1 MKTFGFTILLSA
13 VSALSAS
20 ADVVWLEKEYDFGL
34 MKEIAGPQTGS
45 VRLVNTG
52 PEEVVITGARPSCG
66 CTGVAYNQDPIA
78 PGDTATFSFTYNPL
92 GRPGRFEKSIR
103 VYIGDFDTYKITIKG
118 NVLGTPES
126 LSSLYPVEVG
136 PMRLSETILGTGDVN
151 YGSTRHFFV
160 NAYNQTTDTIRP
172 HWVCDNPALSVTATS
187 EDLGPGDLMTL
198 SLYFNSRDLKEL
210 GPVTI
215 PVTVYADQKA
225 DSPSATLEFY
235 SNVTPDFSKMSP
247 EEINN
252 GPRCEVEPVEIDA
265 SKFSFAAKPIP
276 FKFTIRNEGKS
287 PLQILRIYSKSDAV
301 RVTRRPSVIKPEK
314 SGQVDASVNLRQLI
328 QATQGDVIPEAA
340 RVEIEVMTNDPLHP
354 VRTLAVPIHSIKN

>member
-1 MKTFGFTILLSA
+1 MRKKFAVILAGLY
-13 VSALSAS
+13 ALSAG

-66 CTGVAYNQDPIA
+66 CTGVDYNQDPIA

-92 GRPGRFEKSIR
+92 GRPGRFVKSIR
-103 VYIGDFDTYKITIKG
+103 VYVGDFDTYKITIKG

-136 PMRLSETILGTGDVN
+136 PMRLSETLLGTGDVN
-151 YGSTRHFFV
+151 YGSSRHFFI
-160 NAYNQTTDTIRP
+160 NAYNQTPDTIRP
-172 HWVCDNPALSVTATS
+172 HWVCENPALSVTAS
-187 EDLGPGDLMTL
+187 AEALGPGDLMTF
-198 SLYFNSRDLKEL
+198 SLYFNSRELKEL

-215 PVTVYADQKA
+215 PVTVFADQTA
-225 DSPSATLEFY
+225 DSPTATLEFY
-235 SNVTPDFSKMSP
+235 ANVTPDFSRMTP

-265 SKFSFAAKPIP
+265 SKYSIEKSSVIP
-276 FKFTIRNEGKS
+276 FKFIVRNEGKS

-301 RVTRRPSVIKPEK
+301 NIKRLPTVIKPDK
-314 SGQVDASVNLRQLI
+314 SGQVDATINLRQLVKV
-328 QATQGDVIPEAA
+328 GEEIPEAA

-354 VRTLAVPIHSIKN
+354 IRTLAVPILSIKK